1 MTDPARA
8 GSFERRA
15 LAQGSA
21 NIVLQ
26 GATLVSKAALLLIL
40 ARWLRPEDVGVFGLL
55 AVTLAFS
62 MFLVGFDFHAYA
74 SREMLTGELGEA
86 PRLFR
91 DQLVFHGLF
100 YLVALPA
107 LWLVFRADI
116 LPPAIAPVFYALVI
130 AEHACQELQRLLI
143 TLSRSAAATLVSF
156 VRGGLWVWCLLA
168 AFLLWPSSRS
178 VEFTAWA
185 WATGCACALILG
197 AIFLRDLDWSK
208 ALRVPIDWPWV
219 RSGARAALPFLAA
232 SLTLRGALTIDRYA
246 LKWYVGDRAVGVYTV
261 YAAAS
266 SAVVGFVEAGVIFVL
281 RPGVIAA
288 FRRGELTAYAYQMR
302 IMATA
307 AIGGAVALSL
317 VAGGLAAPI
326 LRLLGDPVYLSS
338 LGSLWVLLG
347 GGVVLVLIHLADTM
361 LYVRSLDRSI
371 ALGAVAALA
380 SVAAFSWVLVPYAGV
395 FGAAM
400 ALALGLFMGLAV
412 KLSLLTI
419 KN

>member
-1 MTDPARA
+1 MTDPAGA
-8 GSFERRA
+8 GSLQQRA

-26 GATLVSKAALLLIL
+26 GATLISKAALLLIL

-74 SREMLTGELGEA
+74 SREMLTGELNEA

-91 DQLVFHGLF
+91 DQLAFHALF

-107 LWLVFRADI
+107 LWVVFVADI
-116 LPPAIAPVFYALVI
+116 LPPAIAFVFYVLVV

-156 VRGGLWVWCLLA
+156 VRGGLWVWGLLA
-168 AFLLWPSSRS
+168 AFLLWPSTRS

-185 WATGCACALILG
+185 WAAGCGCALLLG
-197 AIFLRDLDWSK
+197 AIFLRDLDWSG
-208 ALRVPIDWPWV
+208 ALRAPIDWPWV
-219 RSGARAALPFLAA
+219 RSGAQAALPFLAA
-232 SLTLRGALTIDRYA
+232 SLALRGALTVDRYA

-266 SAVVGFVEAGVIFVL
+266 SAVVGFVEAGMIFVL
-281 RPGVIAA
+281 RPRVVAA
-288 FRRGELTAYAYQMR
+288 FRRGEHAAYAHRMR
-302 IMATA
+302 TMTIV
-307 AIGGAVALSL
+307 AIAGAVGLSL
-317 VAGGLAAPI
+317 IAGMLAGPI

-347 GGVVLVLIHLADTM
+347 GAVVLVLIHLADTM

-380 SVAAFSWVLVPYAGV
+380 SVAGFSRILVPAQGV
-395 FGAAM
+395 FGAAL
-400 ALALGLFMGLAV
+400 ALVLGLFVGLVV
-412 KLSLLTI
+412 KLSLLAI
-419 KN
+419 RS